1 MEQQRKHSKKRE
13 AILGAIKSTT
23 EHPSADM
30 LYEQLRS
37 LYPDLSLGT
46 VYRNLGL
53 FLRDGEIV
61 SVGTV
66 NGQER
71 YDGNTAP
78 HAHFICTH
86 CGRVLDVGT
95 PDLLSGLYQAVE
107 SATGAVVRSH
117 ALTFTGE
124 CADCIA
130 KEGL

>member
-1 MEQQRKHSKKRE
+1 MELQRKYSKKRE
-13 AILGAIKSTT
+13 AILCAIKSTT

-30 LYEQLRS
+30 LYEQLRP

-53 FLRDGEIV
+53 FLQSGEIV
-61 SVGTV
+61 SVDTV

-86 CGRVLDVGT
+86 CARVLDVGT
-95 PDLLSGLYQAVE
+95 PDLLSGLYLAVE
-107 SATGAVVRSH
+107 SATGGVVRSH
-117 ALTFTGE
+117 ALTFTGVCAE
-124 CADCIA
+124 CLA
-130 KEGL
+130 KEGQ